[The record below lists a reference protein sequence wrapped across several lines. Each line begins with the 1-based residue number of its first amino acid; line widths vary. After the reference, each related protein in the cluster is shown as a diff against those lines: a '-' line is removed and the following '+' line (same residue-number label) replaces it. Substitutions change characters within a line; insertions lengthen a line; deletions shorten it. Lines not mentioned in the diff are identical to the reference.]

1 MHHMPKGQKV
11 RVITPQQD
19 EVIHKC
25 WQHNGYGHHA
35 QKRAAEL
42 TGLTES
48 VCFRRALQLGLVFTR
63 ERYRWTEPELQC
75 VEQHCH
81 LALDTIQ
88 KRLRLVSP
96 AGVKRTRAAIAGQIH
111 SQRFRTNLDGMNHG
125 PLADA
130 LGISVQRLRGYRD
143 EHLIAGQRLE
153 SLREACGY
161 VEEIVDEHR
170 HWFYHNDD
178 IVRFLFSCH
187 GQLDLAKVNQLWLM
201 GLLEPYITIFQP
213 EVKEAPVREREAQL
227 RKRIEVLDGL
237 LAEADRPP
245 EKRRRGRP
253 TKAESTKL
261 SSIPF
266 RPAARQGLLSDEAI
280 AAIRAGKSRARRGKD
295 ISSGDPASL
304 PSSSVTGMILQPSG
318 NRSGSERVEN
328 AEGR

>member
-1 MHHMPKGQKV
+1 MPKGQKV

-48 VCFRRALQLGLVFTR
+48 VCFRRAVQLGLVFTR

-143 EHLIAGQRLE
+143 EHLIVGQRLE

-170 HWFYHNDD
+170 KWFYHNDD
-178 IVRFLFSCH
+178 IVRFLFTCH
-187 GQLDLAKVNQLWLM
+187 GQVDLKKVNQLWLM
-201 GLLEPYITIFQP
+201 GLLEPYITLFQTTP
-213 EVKEAPVREREAQL
+213 KDRLQEERER
-227 RKRIEVLDGL
+227 
-237 LAEADRPP
+237 
-245 EKRRRGRP
+245 
-253 TKAESTKL
+253 TKL
-261 SSIPF
+261 AQRRIRKQGRKAKRSTVSRRPSILGD
-266 RPAARQGLLSDEAI
+266 AMVN
-280 AAIRAGKSRARRGKD
+280 AIRARAGHSKSP
-295 ISSGDPASL
+295 SSGEIPSL
-304 PSSSVTGMILQPSG
+304 QGHIPTGMRLQPNGSSSDA
-318 NRSGSERVEN
+318 ERTASV
-328 AEGR
+328 AGK

>member
-1 MHHMPKGQKV
+1 MPKGQKV

-48 VCFRRALQLGLVFTR
+48 VCFRRAVQLGLVFTR

-201 GLLEPYITIFQP
+201 GLLEPYITLFQTTP
-213 EVKEAPVREREAQL
+213 EDRLQEERER
-227 RKRIEVLDGL
+227 
-237 LAEADRPP
+237 
-245 EKRRRGRP
+245 
-253 TKAESTKL
+253 TKL
-261 SSIPF
+261 AQRRIRKQRTRKSIVSP
-266 RPAARQGLLSDEAI
+266 RPSILGDAMVN
-280 AAIRAGKSRARRGKD
+280 AIRARSGRSKSPSNGETVSPPRRIPTGM
-295 ISSGDPASL
+295 SSQPIG
-304 PSSSVTGMILQPSG
+304 SSSDVERTASGMG
-318 NRSGSERVEN
+318 K
-328 AEGR
+328 